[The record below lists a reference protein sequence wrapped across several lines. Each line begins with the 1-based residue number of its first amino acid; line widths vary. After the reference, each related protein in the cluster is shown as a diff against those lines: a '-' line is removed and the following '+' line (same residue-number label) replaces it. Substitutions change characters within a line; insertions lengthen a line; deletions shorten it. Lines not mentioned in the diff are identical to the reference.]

1 MVIPFQNTLDSKY
14 ISVKILLFNMDL
26 DLGRRKVQRM
36 GKSGAY
42 FVTLPIPW
50 LKTCKILKGCAV
62 NVSMGADGV
71 LRIHPPEAV

>member
-1 MVIPFQNTLDSKY
+1 
-14 ISVKILLFNMDL
+14 MDL